1 MSAESPRVF
10 DSSDHFADLRNQP
23 SPKAFHKVVFDRDMT
38 QKTSLLRQI
47 VGESFT
53 NEYRGFMLFSR
64 RLVQLSRLD

>member
-10 DSSDHFADLRNQP
+10 DSSDYFADLRNRP

-38 QKTSLLRQI
+38 QKTSLFRQI

-53 NEYRGFMLFSR
+53 NEYRGFRLFSR